1 MTPSNSLKQSPADA
15 ATETTSA
22 PWCRVHERDNV
33 IVALQPL
40 AAGTNVA
47 DVVTTSAVTPG
58 HKIATTAIPR
68 GEHVVKYGYSIG
80 IATRD
85 IQPGDFVHS
94 HNLASG
100 LDANLEYDY
109 HPLPTNANA
118 KAATPRT
125 FQGYR
130 RADGRAA
137 IRNEIWIINTV
148 GCVNMTAARIA
159 ERSRTMFAN
168 RGVEGIYSFPHPF
181 GCSQL
186 GDDLQA
192 TQAIL
197 GGLIRHPNAA
207 GVLVIGLG
215 CENNQ
220 MRMQLE
226 RAGVENADR
235 IRFFNAQQVEDEVEY
250 GIEMVG
256 ELVDYASQFQRQ
268 PIPVSELILAMK
280 CGGSDGFSGISAN
293 PLVGRVADL
302 HCSAG
307 GTTILSEVPEMFG
320 AEQLLMQRAKSQAVF
335 EDTVRLINNFKDY
348 YRKYNQP
355 VYENPSPGNKDG
367 GLTTLE
373 EKSLGC
379 VQKAGEAEV
388 VQVLDYGQPATAGLG
403 GVALVNAPGNDG
415 TSCTAMTAAGAHM
428 ILFTTGRG
436 TPFGVPAPTM
446 KISTNTDL
454 ATRKPAWIDFD
465 GGRWLAPGADPS
477 ALANELFDLVVSTAE
492 GQPAKNEVN
501 GYREIAVW
509 KLGVTV

>member
-1 MTPSNSLKQSPADA
+1 MSDSNTALACT
-15 ATETTSA
+15 AT
-22 PWCRVHERDNV
+22 WLRVHERDNV
-33 IVALQPL
+33 VVSLEALGVG
-40 AAGTNVA
+40 ASVES
-47 DVVTTSAVTPG
+47 VTTLDRVPPG
-58 HKIATTAIPR
+58 HKIAVDFIAK
-68 GEHVVKYGYSIG
+68 GSHVIKYGYSIG

-85 IQPGDFVHS
+85 IQPGNHVHS
-94 HNLASG
+94 HNLTSG
-100 LDANLEYDY
+100 LDANLEYEWTKD
-109 HPLPTNANA
+109 TSTA
-118 KAATPRT
+118 KHATRAPRM
-125 FQGYR
+125 FDGFR
-130 RADGRAA
+130 RPDGRAA

-159 ERSRTMFAN
+159 ERSRAMFE
-168 RGVEGIYSFPHPF
+168 GKGIDGIYSFPHPF

-220 MRMQLE
+220 IRMQLE

-235 IRFFNAQQVEDEVEY
+235 IRYFNAQQVEDEVEY
-250 GIEMVG
+250 GVQQIG
-256 ELVDYASQFQRQ
+256 ELVEYASQFKRQ
-268 PIPVSELILAMK
+268 PLPSSDLILAMK
-280 CGGSDGFSGISAN
+280 CGGSDGFSGITAN

-302 HCSAG
+302 HCGAG

-320 AEQLLMQRAKSQAVF
+320 AETLLMSRATSQGVF
-335 EDTVRLINNFKDY
+335 EDTVNLINEFKNY
-348 YRKYNQP
+348 YRKYDQP

-379 VQKAGEAEV
+379 VQKAGSADVCEV
-388 VQVLDYGQPATAGLG
+388 LPYGAPATAGTG
-403 GVALVNAPGNDG
+403 GVGLVNAPGNDA
-415 TSCTAMTAAGAHM
+415 TSCTAMTAAQAHM

-436 TPFGVPAPTM
+436 TPFGVPAPTV

-454 ATRKPAWIDFD
+454 ATRKPSWIDFD
-465 GGRWLAPGADPS
+465 AGRMLLRDADIP
-477 ALANELFDLVVSTAE
+477 ALTDELFDLLMEIAS
-492 GQPAKNEVN
+492 GKQAKNEMN

>member
-1 MTPSNSLKQSPADA
+1 MSDSTTMLTEN
-15 ATETTSA
+15 AT
-22 PWCRVHERDNV
+22 WLRVHERDNV
-33 IVALQPL
+33 IVALEELP
-40 AAGTNVA
+40 AGTQVE
-47 DVVTTSAVTPG
+47 DVTITDRVPPG
-58 HKIATTAIPR
+58 HKIAVQPISK
-68 GEHVVKYGYSIG
+68 GSHVIKYGYSIG

-85 IQPGDFVHS
+85 IQPGSHVHS

-100 LDANLEYDY
+100 LDANLQYEWAKDGSLVQPNQRE
-109 HPLPTNANA
+109 PL
-118 KAATPRT
+118 T
-125 FQGYR
+125 FEGYR
-130 RADGRAA
+130 RPDGRAA

-159 ERSRTMFAN
+159 ERARAQFL
-168 RGVEGIYSFPHPF
+168 GKGIEGIYSFPHPF

-220 MRMQLE
+220 IRMQLE
-226 RAGVENADR
+226 RAGIENADR
-235 IRFFNAQQVEDEVEY
+235 IRYFNAQQVEDEVEY
-250 GIEMVG
+250 GVQQIG
-256 ELVDYASQFQRQ
+256 ELVGYAAQFKRQ
-268 PIPVSELILAMK
+268 TIPSSDLILAMK
-280 CGGSDGFSGISAN
+280 CGGSDGFSGITAN
-293 PLVGRVADL
+293 PLVGRIADL
-302 HCSAG
+302 HCGSG

-320 AEQLLMQRAKSQAVF
+320 AETLLMSRATTREVF
-335 EDTVRLINNFKDY
+335 DDTVRLINEFKDY
-348 YRKYNQP
+348 YRKYDQP

-379 VQKAGEAEV
+379 VQKAGSADV
-388 VQVLDYGQPATAGLG
+388 CQVLPYGAPASAGTG
-403 GVALVNAPGNDG
+403 GVGLVNAPGNDA
-415 TSCTAMTAAGAHM
+415 TSCTAMTAAQAHM

-436 TPFGVPAPTM
+436 TPFGVPAPTV
-446 KISTNTDL
+446 KISTNSDL
-454 ATRKPAWIDFD
+454 ATRKPSWIDFD
-465 GGRWLAPGADPS
+465 AGQMLKRDADIPQ
-477 ALANELFDLVVSTAE
+477 LTEDLFKLLMEIASGKE
-492 GQPAKNEVN
+492 AKNEMN

>member
-1 MTPSNSLKQSPADA
+1 MNASGTLIQDRVI
-15 ATETTSA
+15 
-22 PWCRVHERDNV
+22 WLRVHPRDNV
-33 IVALQPL
+33 IVALESLPR
-40 AAGTNVA
+40 GTEVES
-47 DVVTTSAVTPG
+47 VTTRDAVPPG
-58 HKIATTAIPR
+58 HKVAVVPIPK
-68 GEHVVKYGYSIG
+68 GTHVIKYGYSIG
-80 IATRD
+80 LATRD
-85 IQPGDFVHS
+85 IQPGDHVHS
-94 HNLASG
+94 HNLTSG
-100 LDANLEYDY
+100 LDANLQYEWKRDESLA
-109 HPLPTNANA
+109 HPE
-118 KAATPRT
+118 PRPAQS
-125 FQGYR
+125 FDGFR
-130 RADGRAA
+130 RPDGRAA

-159 ERSRTMFAN
+159 EKSREIYS
-168 RGVEGIYSFPHPF
+168 GKGIDGIYSFPHPF

-220 MRMQLE
+220 IRMQLE

-235 IRFFNAQQVEDEVEY
+235 IRYFNAQQVEDEVEY
-250 GIEMVG
+250 GIEKIG
-256 ELVDYASQFQRQ
+256 ELVEYASQFQRQ
-268 PIPVSELILAMK
+268 PIPSNELILAMK
-280 CGGSDGFSGISAN
+280 CGGSDGFSGITAN

-302 HCSAG
+302 HCGSG

-320 AEQLLMQRAKSQAVF
+320 AETLLMSRATSREVF
-335 EDTVRLINNFKDY
+335 DDTVRLINEFKDY
-348 YRKYNQP
+348 YRKYDQP

-379 VQKAGEAEV
+379 VQKAGSADIC
-388 VQVLDYGQPATAGLG
+388 QILPYGKPATAGMG
-403 GVALVNAPGNDG
+403 GVALVNAPGNDA
-415 TSCTAMTAAGAHM
+415 TSCTAMAAAQAHM

-436 TPFGVPAPTM
+436 TPFGVPAPTV
-446 KISTNTDL
+446 KISTNSEL
-454 ATRKPAWIDFD
+454 ARRKPSWIDFD
-465 GGRWLAPGADPS
+465 AGRLLDKESNAEQLTD
-477 ALANELFDLVVSTAE
+477 ELFSFLMEIASGKSAN
-492 GQPAKNEVN
+492 NEIN